1 MRIVLAVLV
10 LAAVACGGKQNPT
23 PERLPD
29 QPAVACVK
37 GGCSGSVCEEEGTGT
52 VTTCEMKPEYA
63 CYQSATCERQADGA
77 CGWTQ
82 TPELTACLASPPPI
96 Q

>member
-1 MRIVLAVLV
+1 MRIVIAVLV
-10 LAAVACGGKQNPT
+10 IAAVACGGKQNPT
-23 PERLPD
+23 PEPD
-29 QPAVACVK
+29 PPTAAACVK

-63 CYQSATCERQADGA
+63 CYTSATCERQADGA

-82 TPELTACLASPPPI
+82 TPELEACLASPPPI